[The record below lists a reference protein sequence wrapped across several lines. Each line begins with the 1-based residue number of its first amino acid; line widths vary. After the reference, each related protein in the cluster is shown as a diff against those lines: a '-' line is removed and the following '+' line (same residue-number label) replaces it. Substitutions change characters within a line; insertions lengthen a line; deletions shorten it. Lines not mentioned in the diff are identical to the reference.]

1 VVTDGGKAWLD
12 LEKTRLGFM
21 LLAGEL
27 HSQVSDAGKLK
38 LVDLLFLF
46 SYYSYIF
53 YAGCRACDAAVDFV
67 RVPIHRCPL
76 VSTFWGCLEKFSG
89 TCMLPAL

>member
-1 VVTDGGKAWLD
+1 MVTDGGKAWLD
-12 LEKTRLGFM
+12 LEKTRLGFVF
-21 LLAGEL
+21 LVGEL

-46 SYYSYIF
+46 SYYSYILC
-53 YAGCRACDAAVDFV
+53 AGYRACDAAVDFV
-67 RVPIHRCPL
+67 QVPIHRCPL
-76 VSTFWGCLEKFSG
+76 VSMFWGCLEKFSC